1 MAQSQQV
8 VSTDYPFLQVRV
20 EIRGQRVEELA
31 LTDTGFEGAAAVP
44 ENWADETLG
53 DPEVF
58 VPLQMADGS
67 VSYAPVFVGSVEI
80 VGFSPIAD
88 IPITVLGNEYMLG
101 RDVIDLYAVTFDH
114 GKRVVVEP

>member
-58 VPLQMADGS
+58 RFHSRWLTGAF
-67 VSYAPVFVGSVEI
+67 SYAPVFVGSVEI

-88 IPITVLGNEYMLG
+88 IPITVPRE
-101 RDVIDLYAVTFDH
+101 
-114 GKRVVVEP
+114 RVYVGPGCH